1 MDTARNQD
9 LSMNQDKRF
18 IRYIEDIHKHARIA
32 IYGAGDYGLSLLD
45 ALRQQRPDIQVM
57 CVADTF
63 KTGNIHG
70 LDIIGPDELAKRK
83 AEFDFVIIASD
94 FFSDQIAATLI
105 ALDITNFRYL
115 HPLFNSHD
123 IDLDESS
130 CSKIN
135 HQTLYAFYD
144 LGNNNANF
152 EFLNYLF
159 LAEFTRMKQGF
170 PFLHMVIVPPPED
183 MLKQPGK
190 KYETGEVLTSWRQK
204 GWMVKNVLL
213 PCCWMMNPD
222 MHITVCTNRQEA
234 WNIQHGL
241 GNNVFPAN
249 YSVNSPVGACSI
261 RQVRQA
267 VESGGMLPSL
277 RACPEALNHV
287 QQWIDQHSHG
297 RKAVTITL
305 RETFDSMEERNSDLD
320 NWIKFADSIDQEKFC
335 TIFLRD
341 TFRALGPPLPQLKN
355 HLVFHEAPWNLEL
368 RMALYELSFLNLF
381 VANGPA
387 HLCMFNRK
395 TKCLIFNRMSTNMFA
410 MSEAYFKAE
419 NLPVGSQWPH
429 TTDFQQLVWE
439 EDSSEVI
446 QKHFKRMCKKIEQ
459 DTDKFR
465 KMGVH

>member
-1 MDTARNQD
+1 
-9 LSMNQDKRF
+9 MNQDKIF
-18 IRYIEDIHKHARIA
+18 IKYLDDIGKDAKVA

-45 ALRQQRPDIQVM
+45 ALQQKRPDVQIT
-57 CVADTF
+57 CVVDTF

-70 LDIIGPDELAKRK
+70 LDIIGPDELSERK
-83 AEFDFVIIASD
+83 NAFDFVIIASD
-94 FFSDQIAATLI
+94 FFSDQIAHTLTSRGI
-105 ALDITNFRYL
+105 NNFRYL

-130 CSKIN
+130 CAEIN

-152 EFLNYLF
+152 EFLNFLF

-170 PFLHMVIVPPPED
+170 PLMHMVIVPPPED

-234 WNIQHGL
+234 WNIQHRVS
-241 GNNVFPAN
+241 NNVFPPN

-267 VESGGMLPSL
+267 VESIGTLPGL
-277 RACPEALNHV
+277 RACAEALNHV
-287 QQWIDQHSHG
+287 QQWIDHHIHG
-297 RKAVTITL
+297 RKPVTVTL
-305 RETFDSMEERNSDLD
+305 RETFDCMEARNSDID
-320 NWIKFADSIDQEKFC
+320 NWIKFADSIDQEEFC
-335 TIFLRD
+335 LIFLRD
-341 TFRALGPPLPQLKN
+341 TFRALGPPLPQLRH
-355 HLVFHEAPWNLEL
+355 HLIFHEAPWNLEL

-395 TKCLIFNRMSTNMFA
+395 TRCLIFNRMSTNMFA
-410 MSEAYFKAE
+410 MSDAYFKSE
-419 NLPVGSQWPH
+419 GLPVGSQWPNA
-429 TTDFQQLVWE
+429 TDFQQLVWE
-439 EDSSEVI
+439 GDSLEVI
-446 QKHFKRMCKKIEQ
+446 QEHFKRMCKKIKQ
-459 DTDKFR
+459 HSAKSQ
-465 KMGVH
+465 KMEVQ